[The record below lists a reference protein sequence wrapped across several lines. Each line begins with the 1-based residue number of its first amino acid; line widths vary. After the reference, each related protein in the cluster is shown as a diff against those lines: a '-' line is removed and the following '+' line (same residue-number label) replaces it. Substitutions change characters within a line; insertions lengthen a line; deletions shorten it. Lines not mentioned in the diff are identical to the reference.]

1 MNFHSVRSSIQAR
14 APLLVG
20 LLFGL
25 LSAGC
30 ALTMADQP
38 RLEPFEASSVFADGA
53 SARPSAPGSVARD
66 QAPQDPHFTT
76 GRVGGSFAQTFPY
89 TVTLEMLERGHER
102 FDIFCSPCHGL
113 LGDGNGVVVEYG
125 MRQPTSF
132 HDPELRDEPSGY
144 YFALITGGTRVMP
157 SYAARIPPADRW
169 AIVAYIRALQLS
181 QNADLSQVPADQRP
195 ALQQTGTITP

>member
-1 MNFHSVRSSIQAR
+1 MNFHCVRSSIKAR

-38 RLEPFEASSVFADGA
+38 RYDPFEPSAFFADGA
-53 SARPSAPGSVARD
+53 SARPSVPGSVARD

-113 LGDGNGVVVEYG
+113 LGDGNGVVGDYG